1 MTRRACTHLC
11 ALGLLAALCA
21 YPTTAAQGIEAEIEV
36 AYDQCVEEYTAQS
49 GSSLAPLIDCRAEQY
64 DRWDA
69 ALNEVYQSLRR
80 ALDDDA
86 RTALRDAQR
95 AWLAFR
101 DVEFELLDATWGDE
115 GMIGAVLI
123 AEHRVLL
130 VQERWH
136 HLTTM
141 RDEVVQD

>member
-1 MTRRACTHLC
+1 MS
-11 ALGLLAALCA
+11 ALPA
-21 YPTTAAQGIEAEIEV
+21 TAQGVEAEIEA
-36 AYDQCVEEYTAQS
+36 AYDRCVEDYAEAS
-49 GSSLAPLIDCRAEQY
+49 DSSLAPLIDCRAEQY

-80 ALDDDA
+80 ALSNDA
-86 RTALRDAQR
+86 WTSLRDAQR

-101 DVEFELLDATWGDE
+101 DAEFELLDATWGDD